1 MWDFNKV
8 GRKIEEVVLH
18 RGLIANL
25 TKVWPW
31 KRKQLSN
38 GQKYL
43 VTVTSPQGIEVY
55 NHYHTHKVLFS
66 YVVNKYRMDVSPL
79 RSIHDEIDV
88 HAFSL
93 ETAVE
98 EYLSRS
104 LPDGTYLIMAPLN
117 TKISGEFWKLKADE
131 VSMDHT
137 DHHLDCYVANI
148 STFEG
153 SLTEL
158 VTDSYRRYPGRYM
171 RMIVKDGFAQATEK
185 LV

>member
-98 EYLSRS
+98 EYYFS
-104 LPDGTYLIMAPLN
+104 LADRTPRTTGGNHPFLAEMHRPSMQTAPSEIALALP
-117 TKISGEFWKLKADE
+117 LKFSA
-131 VSMDHT
+131 
-137 DHHLDCYVANI
+137 
-148 STFEG
+148 
-153 SLTEL
+153 
-158 VTDSYRRYPGRYM
+158 
-171 RMIVKDGFAQATEK
+171 
-185 LV
+185 